1 MLTKD
6 RHFCELFAGKAA
18 VSTAM
23 RAVPCCSNYV
33 CRFVKLLNSNPNRN
47 AGPPKPASSLEAD
60 FVGTSMDINLSS
72 AFDMLTAAGM
82 SFLVLVSK
90 LILLVGSSTTRPTA
104 CGQYTPMVVAIYDPK
119 SYLTATVKTQKQP
132 NLFWFGLCDPHQA
145 CHKRALTLRSWRAGH
160 PGSCVYFIFQDV
172 PRSNYFVV
180 RFSTS

>member
-90 LILLVGSSTTRPTA
+90 LILLVGSSTTRPTT
-104 CGQYTPMVVAIYDPK
+104 CGLYTPMVVAIYDPK
-119 SYLTATVKTQKQP
+119 SNLTATVKPKN
-132 NLFWFGLCDPHQA
+132 NLTCFGLDFVIHTRLA
-145 CHKRALTLRSWRAGH
+145 INELLRCV
-160 PGSCVYFIFQDV
+160 PGGLVILAPVCTS
-172 PRSNYFVV
+172 
-180 RFSTS
+180 FSRMCREATILS